1 MSPVDKLVSATK
13 PSHQETI
20 PNNINPTPASAGSF
34 NPFDSQI
41 PGTALITLSSDDF
54 EKPTDKPKA
63 AVSLAK
69 SITDDFIICL
79 EDGKKL
85 KMLKR
90 YLRSKYN
97 LSPEEYRRRWSLPA
111 DYPMVAPNYAKRR
124 SEFARQIGLGRG
136 VRGR

>member
-1 MSPVDKLVSATK
+1 MGNQREHGNSDILEMTTEIVSSYVNGNEIRAENLSDLIRSIHKSLV
-13 PSHQETI
+13 
-20 PNNINPTPASAGSF
+20 
-34 NPFDSQI
+34 
-41 PGTALITLSSDDF
+41 TLSSDDF

-69 SITDDFIICL
+69 SITEDFLICL

-97 LSPEEYRRRWSLPA
+97 LSPKEYRRLWNLPA

>member
-1 MSPVDKLVSATK
+1 MRNHKEHGNSDILEMTAEIVSSYVNANEIRAENLSDLIRSIHK
-13 PSHQETI
+13 S
-20 PNNINPTPASAGSF
+20 
-34 NPFDSQI
+34 
-41 PGTALITLSSDDF
+41 LITLSSDDF

-97 LSPEEYRRRWSLPA
+97 LSPEEYRCRWNLPA
-111 DYPMVAPNYAKRR
+111 DYPMVAPNYAKLHAKKRR
-124 SEFARQIGLGRG
+124 SCCCLGATG
-136 VRGR
+136 I